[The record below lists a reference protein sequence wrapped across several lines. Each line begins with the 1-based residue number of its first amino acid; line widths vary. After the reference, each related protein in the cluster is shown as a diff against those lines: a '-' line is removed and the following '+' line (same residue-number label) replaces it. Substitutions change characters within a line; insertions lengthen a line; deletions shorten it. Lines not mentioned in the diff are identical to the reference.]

1 MTSPSF
7 SPPQG
12 RSCRP
17 RSRSTSP
24 TRKLAGLL
32 VAVTATALGM
42 MSLAGSAQAA
52 GPDTSPANVVSPIAA
67 NVASA
72 STSLL
77 SAAVVEDYWTPQ
89 RMSSAR
95 PADTKFTAQ
104 GANGTVATTATGGK
118 PVTVAAAA
126 GTLPATTEALRAS
139 VTRPYTNRPDR
150 LNGKVFFSSGGIN
163 YVCSGTVVDSN
174 NKDMIDT
181 AGHCVSDGAGHFY
194 SNWVFVPGFSSNA
207 TGCTSAAGCYP
218 YGKWAARRLTTTSEW
233 HYHGNLKQDLG
244 YAVLKTLNGQHI
256 VTYLGGQG
264 SIFNQSR
271 AQTFNAFGYPQ
282 VAPFNG
288 YDQRVSTSGRL
299 GDDNPT
305 AGTGPLTIRISS
317 NQTGGSSGGGWLI
330 QRSAT
335 TGLGYVNGH
344 NSYRYVGGPAANA
357 SRMYGPY
364 YGDAALSLFNAT
376 KVL

>member
-1 MTSPSF
+1 MSIPSF
-7 SPPQG
+7 PAAAGGST
-12 RSCRP
+12 
-17 RSRSTSP
+17 RSRAGSTSAH
-24 TRKLAGLL
+24 RILAALL
-32 VAVTATALGM
+32 VAVIGAALGV
-42 MSLAGSAQAA
+42 MSLGGTAQAA
-52 GPDTSPANVVSPIAA
+52 SPSAAIVVSPNVT
-67 NVASA
+67 NVASSPIA
-72 STSLL
+72 LL
-77 SAAVVEDYWTPQ
+77 SAAALEDYWTPQ
-89 RMSSAR
+89 RMATAR
-95 PADTKFTAQ
+95 PADTKSATPAAK
-104 GANGTVATTATGGK
+104 GTTVATTATTGK
-118 PVTVAAAA
+118 PVTINPAA
-126 GTLPATTEALRAS
+126 GALPSTTETLRAK

-150 LNGKVFFSSGGIN
+150 LNGKVFFSSGGNN
-163 YVCSGTVVDSN
+163 YVCSGTVVNSN

-194 SNWVFVPGFSSNA
+194 SNWVFVPGFSSSS
-207 TGCTSAAGCYP
+207 TVCTTAAGCYP
-218 YGKWAARRLTTTSEW
+218 YGIWTARRLTTTAEW
-233 HYHGNLKQDLG
+233 HNHANLKQDLG
-244 YAVLKTLNGQHI
+244 YAVLKTLNGRHI
-256 VTYLGGQG
+256 VNYLGGEG
-264 SIFNQSR
+264 STFNRSR

-305 AGTGPLTIRISS
+305 AGSGPLTIRISS